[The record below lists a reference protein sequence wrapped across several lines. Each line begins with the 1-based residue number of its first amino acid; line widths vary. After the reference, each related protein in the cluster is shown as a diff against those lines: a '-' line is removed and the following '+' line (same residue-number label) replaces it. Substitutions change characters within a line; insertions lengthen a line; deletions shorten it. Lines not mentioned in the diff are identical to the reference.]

1 LRRICSSLIAS
12 TACGITVRVLP
23 RELERGIQSRSPD
36 VKASAGWYDWGPGYV
51 RYWDGNRWQGEPRE
65 AGPRPTGPQ
74 PSTAS
79 RIFGGI
85 ALWIGLLGF
94 FAAVL
99 WAIVAAL

>member
-1 LRRICSSLIAS
+1 
-12 TACGITVRVLP
+12 
-23 RELERGIQSRSPD
+23 